1 MTKPLEAVHFT
12 SIDDCLKYLGR
23 VSRDFK
29 PVESD
34 DFWRFAH
41 GEIIKTFMAG
51 SQIHQ
56 NQVILLKLGLPIVK
70 LDGLYRGMFNIED
83 LSKIKSELT
92 EEDAKALIPLL
103 LTRPYGGENLLGW
116 KDQPLCVG

>member
-1 MTKPLEAVHFT
+1 MLSLFEHEGRSLEMKVYMTKPLEAVHFT
-12 SIDDCLKYLGR
+12 SIDHCLKYLGR

-56 NQVILLKLGLPIVK
+56 NQVILLKLGLPILK
-70 LDGLYRGMFNIED
+70 LTFFIAVCSTLRI
-83 LSKIKSELT
+83 
-92 EEDAKALIPLL
+92 
-103 LTRPYGGENLLGW
+103 
-116 KDQPLCVG
+116 